1 MSVHVLIK
9 FEKFQIQTQTI
20 TQTQT
25 IKETMV
31 KHPDAVEMKNK
42 ATMAKP
48 FMHTKG
54 VSCRP
59 HPCHKST
66 QTEGP
71 SLPVIVPVAVP
82 FYMPVPTVMYQR
94 PYPVP
99 VPFPIPIPVPIF
111 IPTTRNSARG
121 IMKQIKKIR

>member
-1 MSVHVLIK
+1 
-9 FEKFQIQTQTI
+9 
-20 TQTQT
+20 
-25 IKETMV
+25 MV
-31 KHPDAVEMKNK
+31 KFPEAVEMKNK

-71 SLPVIVPVAVP
+71 SLPVIAPVGVPL
-82 FYMPVPTVMYQR
+82 YMPVPTAMYQR

-99 VPFPIPIPVPIF
+99 VPIPIPIPVPVF

-121 IMKQIKKIR
+121 IMKQIKKIRSVFRSNHQFYVFKSPILVMFT